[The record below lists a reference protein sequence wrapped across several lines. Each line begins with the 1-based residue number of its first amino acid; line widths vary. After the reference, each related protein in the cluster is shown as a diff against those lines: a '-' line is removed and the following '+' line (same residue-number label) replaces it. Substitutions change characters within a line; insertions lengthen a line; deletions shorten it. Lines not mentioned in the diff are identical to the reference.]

1 MKILDRYLLYQFI
14 ISFIWCSVA
23 FVSFYIIIDFFG
35 RLDEVI
41 EGKVSLQTITSYYLN
56 LTPLV
61 FVRISPIATLLSIM
75 YSLSNLSRYRELT
88 AAISGGVHP
97 WRLLTP
103 FLLAGLTL
111 SLISMTINE
120 FQVPEAARKAYQ
132 IKQYKIR
139 RQRDKHIWRDRIFYG
154 SENRKFYVKLLNARK
169 NIVSGIEITKY
180 AKNGLELSKFQANTG
195 KWNGSE
201 WLFYNATLREFGPTG
216 RVKSILRADK
226 AKVNE
231 NNWTFWRGNITR
243 YETGGEIKRSFEKII
258 PQLSGVSEIPED
270 FTEKQR
276 KPEEM
281 NFHELSE
288 YITRLRKI
296 GFNPQAEL
304 VALHSKISFPFANL
318 LVMLIGIPFAMK
330 RRSGGFLV
338 GFGNALGICLIYYLL
353 MSVGSVLGENFVPP
367 VIGAWLANAIFT
379 VTGIISLLRVPYL
392 SR

>member
-1 MKILDRYLLYQFI
+1 MKILDRYLLHQFI
-14 ISFIWCSVA
+14 ISFIWCSAA

-35 RLDEVI
+35 RLDQI
-41 EGKVSLQTITSYYLN
+41 IQGKVSLHTITSYYLS

-61 FVRISPIATLLSIM
+61 FVRMSPIAALLSTM
-75 YSLSNLSRYRELT
+75 YSLSNLSRYHELT

-111 SLISMTINE
+111 SLLSMTINE

-132 IKQYKIR
+132 IKQRKIR
-139 RQRDKHIWRDRIFYG
+139 RQRDEHIWRDRIFYG
-154 SENRKFYVKLLNARK
+154 SENRKFYVKLLDVRK
-169 NIVSGIEITKY
+169 NTVSRIEITKY
-180 AKNGLELSKFQANTG
+180 AKTGMELSKFQANTG

-201 WLFYNATLREFGPTG
+201 WLFYNATLREFGSTG
-216 RVKSILRADK
+216 RVQSILRADK
-226 AKVNE
+226 VRVNE
-231 NNWTFWRGNITR
+231 NNWTFLRGNLTK
-243 YETGGEIKRSFEKII
+243 YESGGEIKKDFDKII
-258 PQLSGVSEIPED
+258 PKLSGISEIPED

-353 MSVGSVLGENFVPP
+353 MSAGNVLGENFVLP
-367 VIGAWLANAIFT
+367 VIGAWFANAVFT

-392 SR
+392 